1 VAIESAA
8 LPRLILI
15 VPLLL
20 SASFATGCKSREPDL
35 AAYTEEEA
43 ASPPRPAAGIQV
55 ADPRA
60 APQLVSGW
68 WDVEDHAWRWTARKF
83 AVVLR
88 APIGAARRGATL
100 RFSFTLPDVVFNRFK
115 SVTLLASVEGTPLA
129 PETYRRPGAALYTR
143 EIPAHFLSG
152 PAVRIDFG
160 LDNAFSPGNGDP
172 RELGVIAHRLGL
184 ESQ

>member
-1 VAIESAA
+1 MAIESAA
-8 LPRLILI
+8 LPSLILI

-60 APQLVSGW
+60 VPQLVSGW

-88 APIGAARRGATL
+88 APIGASRRGATL
-100 RFSFTLPDVVFNRFK
+100 RFSFTLPDVVFSHFK
-115 SVTLLASVEGTPLA
+115 SVTLTSSVEGKPLA

-143 EIPAHFLSG
+143 EIPAHLLSA

-172 RELGVIAHRLGL
+172 RVLGVVAHRLGL

>member
-1 VAIESAA
+1 MAIESAA

-20 SASFATGCKSREPDL
+20 LASFSTGCKSREPDL

-43 ASPPRPAAGIQV
+43 APPRAAAGIQV
-55 ADPRA
+55 ADPQA

-88 APIGAARRGATL
+88 APIGAARGGATL
-100 RFSFTLPDVVFNRFK
+100 RFRFTLPDVVFSHFK
-115 SVTLLASVEGTPLA
+115 SVTLSASVAGTPLA
-129 PETYRRPGAALYTR
+129 PETYRRPGPAIYTR
-143 EIPAHFLSG
+143 EIPAGLLSTPG
-152 PAVRIDFG
+152 VRIDFQ

-172 RELGVIAHRLGL
+172 RELGLIAHGLRL
-184 ESQ
+184 ESK